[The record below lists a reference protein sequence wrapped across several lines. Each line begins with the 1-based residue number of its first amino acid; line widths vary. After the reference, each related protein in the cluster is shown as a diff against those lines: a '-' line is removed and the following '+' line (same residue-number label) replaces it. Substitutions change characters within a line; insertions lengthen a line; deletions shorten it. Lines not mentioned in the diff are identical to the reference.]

1 MYVIAIKNRQS
12 EFAAM
17 KILQEKSLL
26 RDDMIPLVE
35 VIQEKFTY
43 DNKIDPFTGETVREE
58 KVCKGGKI
66 IHRAVKDLSSPHDVT
81 LEKIPDYSPI
91 ALYWSTT
98 SGAISVDTVISLTRF
113 PSSFNSTETSGY
125 TRPRSSEL
133 LRTQT

>member
-43 DNKIDPFTGETVREE
+43 DN
-58 KVCKGGKI
+58 
-66 IHRAVKDLSSPHDVT
+66 
-81 LEKIPDYSPI
+81 
-91 ALYWSTT
+91 
-98 SGAISVDTVISLTRF
+98 
-113 PSSFNSTETSGY
+113 
-125 TRPRSSEL
+125 
-133 LRTQT
+133 